1 LTAWKNSLANLKPIK
16 GWLLDV
22 YPSDLGKMT
31 VWIVTEKGERLR
43 LKDKFQPKIYV
54 SGKRADLSK
63 LTNHLATSKSV
74 ARWRYVEKYADFM
87 KNKKS
92 KVLEVTMTDC
102 RRIPYFARELL
113 RLGDYQKF
121 KLHNVDVPSAQ
132 AYFYEKDVF
141 PLAFVRITVQGDR
154 VAYWLLDSV
163 ESLDYEFPPLRMM
176 SLRVEITSE
185 QSVPNFDDPIGS
197 IILELDGKNVV
208 IDEGDENKKILRLVR
223 IIREKDPDII
233 FTQGGDSFLFPYL
246 AYRALAN
253 GVLSRLVLG
262 RKDVPLKAEK
272 KRGTTFFSY
281 GRVYFKALMRR
292 LYGRIHVDEKN
303 TFIYSTC
310 GLDGLIEVSRTCRF
324 PLHKAARASIGTIM
338 SSLQLYQATKDNIL
352 IPWKKREPEAFKST
366 WELLV
371 ADRGGFIFEPKLG
384 IHDWVAEV
392 DFSSMYP
399 TLMAKRNISAETVLC
414 RCCPDSTLRVPE
426 LGYNICEKREGIV
439 PRTLKMILK
448 KRITYK
454 RLRNEAEDLEPRQIY
469 NRRQKALKWILVTC
483 FGYLGYKNARFGKVD
498 AHIAVCAFARE
509 ALLKTVR
516 MAEDRGF
523 EIVHGIVDSLWL
535 KKQGASP
542 REYVELCKAVSE
554 EVGVQLNVE
563 GGYRWI
569 VFLPSRIH
577 VEVPVLNRY
586 YGVFESGKIKV
597 RGIEAV
603 RRDTPSFIKKAQM
616 DMISVLANAT
626 NSEAFIKKIPEAVEV
641 LRGYVEKLRK
651 RAVDVRDLIIA
662 KQLSMQPDRYT
673 HDVFQA
679 IAAKQLMKEGIEVP
693 GGQTVRYL
701 ITDAENRRANK
712 RVKVAELID
721 TETPYDVRK
730 YVAMLILA
738 GANIL
743 SPFGYTEEGLK
754 DEICYRETQTVL
766 KPTLH
771 ADTVQVVSEQNV

>member
-1 LTAWKNSLANLKPIK
+1 
-16 GWLLDV
+16 
-22 YPSDLGKMT
+22 MT
-31 VWIVTEKGERLR
+31 VWIVTEKGERVR

-54 SGKRADLSK
+54 SGKMANLSK
-63 LTNHLATSKSV
+63 LTSHLAISKFV

-87 KNKKS
+87 ENKRS
-92 KVLEVTMTDC
+92 KVLEIIMTDC
-102 RRIPYFARELL
+102 RRIPYFARKLL
-113 RLGDYQKF
+113 RLGDYRKF
-121 KLHNVDVPSAQ
+121 KLHNVDVPGAQ
-132 AYFYEKDVF
+132 AYFYERDIF
-141 PLAFVRITVQGDR
+141 PLAFVGVTVQGDR
-154 VAYWLLDSV
+154 LAYWLLDSV
-163 ESLDYEFPPLRMM
+163 ESLDYKFSPLRVI

-185 QSVPNFDDPIGS
+185 QTVPNFDDPIGS
-197 IILELDGKNVV
+197 IILEWDGKSVV
-208 IDEGDENKKILRLVR
+208 IEEGNENEKILRM
-223 IIREKDPDII
+223 IGTIREKDPDII

-246 AYRALAN
+246 AHRALVN
-253 GVLSRLVLG
+253 GVLNRLVLG
-262 RKDVPLKAEK
+262 REAVPLKVEK
-272 KRGTTFFSY
+272 KRGITFFSY
-281 GRVYFKALMRR
+281 GRVYFKAPMRR

-303 TFIYSTC
+303 TFIYSAC
-310 GLDGLIEVSRTCRF
+310 GLDGLIEVSRTCRV
-324 PLHKAARASIGTIM
+324 PLHRAARASIGTIM
-338 SSLQLYQATKDNIL
+338 SSLQLYQATKDDIL
-352 IPWKKREPEAFKST
+352 IPWKKREPETFKST

-399 TLMAKRNISAETVLC
+399 TLMAKRNISGETVLC

-448 KRITYK
+448 KRVTYK
-454 RLRNEAEDLEPRQIY
+454 RLRSEAEDLESRQVY

-516 MAEDRGF
+516 MAEERGF

-535 KKQGASP
+535 KKERASP
-542 REYVELCKAVSE
+542 REYVELCKAVSKE
-554 EVGVQLNVE
+554 IGVQLNVE
-563 GGYRWI
+563 GRYRWV
-569 VFLPSRIH
+569 VFLPSRMH

-603 RRDTPSFIKKAQM
+603 RRDTPPFIKKAQM
-616 DMISVLANAT
+616 DMIRVLAKVP
-626 NSEAFIKKIPEAVEV
+626 NSEAFMKKIPASVEV

-662 KQLSMQPDRYT
+662 KQLSMHPDRYA
-673 HDVFQA
+673 HNVFQA
-679 IAAKQLMKEGIEVP
+679 IAVKQLMKEGIEIS

-701 ITDAENRRANK
+701 ITDAENRRASK
-712 RVKVAELID
+712 RVKAAELID
-721 TETPYDVRK
+721 TETRYDLRK
-730 YVAMLILA
+730 YTAMLILA

-743 SPFGYTEEGLK
+743 SPFGYNEERLT
-754 DEICYRETQTVL
+754 DEICYREKQTVL
-766 KPTLH
+766 KPTL
-771 ADTVQVVSEQNV
+771 ATA